1 MNLHFSKRET
11 LILVLTLLLTIASIF
26 ALYYLYLE
34 PKYKN
39 IDTQTAS
46 LKTEKELLASLQK
59 QQQTKSDI
67 TAESLAVLQRKVPV
81 KPQQEQLI
89 LDLEQAEV
97 ISGTKIMSMAFSE
110 GDVAPAPAE
119 TQNNTNKDQANAND
133 EEKNSNTDDKTDQ
146 SADNQAADDKT
157 TDDNKNT
164 EEDNNTEKDGEKA
177 NTYEPTPLPGG
188 IKRLMVTLSVESN
201 NYEELKKFMESLE
214 SLQRTIVIETISFS
228 GTTEVTKVEATKD
241 EKLSYNL
248 TLSAFF
254 MPGLTD
260 LQDKLPELVAPP
272 PANKTNPFNRFP
284 DLNSY

>member
-1 MNLHFSKRET
+1 MNLQFSKRET
-11 LILVLTLLLTIASIF
+11 LILVLTVLLTIASIF

-46 LKTEKELLASLQK
+46 LKSEKELLATLQK

-97 ISGTKIMSMAFSE
+97 ISGTKIISMAFSE
-110 GDVAPAPAE
+110 GDVAPPPAE
-119 TQNNTNKDQANAND
+119 TPKNTDKDQANAN
-133 EEKNSNTDDKTDQ
+133 
-146 SADNQAADDKT
+146 
-157 TDDNKNT
+157 
-164 EEDNNTEKDGEKA
+164 EEDNNKNAEDNSDQNADDQAASDETTDKNNNTEKEGENA
-177 NTYEPTPLPGG
+177 NTYEPTPLPSG

-201 NYEELKKFMESLE
+201 NYEELKKFIESLE
-214 SLQRTIVIETISFS
+214 SLQRTVVIETISFS

-284 DLNSY
+284 DLNS